1 MAATLTKST
10 IATLNTDQTFTK
22 VAATSTTTNESEVF
36 TLTPTAAG
44 GKLAMV
50 FQNTSTSAYTYSIA
64 AGDFWNSSAIT
75 GSIAAGTVNLEVLQA
90 ESSRIMQDDGTIA
103 ITLTPATGLA
113 LVAGHAAA
121 MYALQ
126 LK

>member
-1 MAATLTKST
+1 MPTTLTKTT
-10 IATLNTDQTFTK
+10 IAALNTDQTFTK
-22 VAATSTTTNESEVF
+22 VAATSTVTNGDEVF
-36 TLTPTAAG
+36 TLTPTAG
-44 GKLAMV
+44 DGKLALF

-64 AGDFWNSSAIT
+64 AGDLWAGAAIT

-90 ESSRIMQDDGTIA
+90 DMAKVMQDDGTVA
-103 ITLTPATGLA
+103 ITLTPATGVA

-121 MYALQ
+121 MYCLQ